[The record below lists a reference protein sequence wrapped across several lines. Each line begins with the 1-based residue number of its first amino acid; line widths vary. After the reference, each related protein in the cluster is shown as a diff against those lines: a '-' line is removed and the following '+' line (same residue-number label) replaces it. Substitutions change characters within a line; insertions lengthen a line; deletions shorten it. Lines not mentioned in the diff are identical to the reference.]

1 MTDILIERHGGAQ
14 VLRFNRPAKKNAIT
28 QAMYTALAQGIAA
41 GEADAGIG
49 AHLFAGSGGIYCAGS
64 DLKDFLA
71 RGTFN
76 AANAPVFQFLSAL
89 VHAQK
94 PLIAA
99 VDGAAIGI
107 GTTMLLHCDLVYA
120 SPAARLATPFLDL
133 GVVPEAASS
142 LLLPQRAGHPV
153 AFEMLCLGERL
164 DAERA
169 LAAGLINAI
178 LPADQLEA
186 HALAA
191 GQRLAAKP
199 REALIVSRRLL
210 RGDPAAIRA
219 RMLEEFKHFEAQLKS
234 PEAQEAVAAFLEK
247 RPPDFAK
254 ARKQV

>member
-14 VLRFNRPAKKNAIT
+14 VLRFNRAAKKNAIT

-41 GEADAGIG
+41 GEADGSIG
-49 AHLFAGSGGIYCAGS
+49 AHVFMGSGGTFSAGS
-64 DLKDFLA
+64 DLKDFLS
-71 RGTFN
+71 RGLFDPGT
-76 AANAPVFQFLSAL
+76 APVAQFLGAL
-89 VHAQK
+89 VRAHK

-120 SPAARLATPFLDL
+120 SPAAQLSTPFLDL

-142 LLLPQRAGHPV
+142 LLLPQRSGHNI
-153 AFEMLCLGERL
+153 AFEMLCLGEKL
-164 DAERA
+164 DAQRA
-169 LAAGLINAI
+169 LKAGLINAI
-178 LPADQLEA
+178 LPPEQLEA

-191 GQRLAAKP
+191 AQKLAAKP
-199 REALIVSRRLL
+199 REALTVSRRLM
-210 RGDPAAIRA
+210 RGDPAAIHA

-234 PEAQEAVAAFLEK
+234 PEAQEAIAAFLEK

-254 ARKQV
+254 ARKQL

>member
-28 QAMYTALAQGIAA
+28 QGMYTALAQGIAA
-41 GEADAGIG
+41 GEADAGVG
-49 AHLFAGSGGIYCAGS
+49 VHVFAGSGGIFSAGN

-71 RGTFN
+71 QARFD
-76 AANAPVFQFLSAL
+76 AADAPVAQFLNAL

-107 GTTMLLHCDLVYA
+107 GATMLLHCDLVYA
-120 SPAARLATPFLDL
+120 SPTARLSMPFLDL

-153 AFEMLCLGERL
+153 AFEMLCLGEGL
-164 DAERA
+164 DASRA

-178 LPADQLEA
+178 VPAEQLEA
-186 HALAA
+186 HVLAA
-191 GQRLAAKP
+191 AHKLAAKP
-199 REALIVSRRLL
+199 REALLISRRLM
-210 RGDPAAIRA
+210 RADPAAICS
-219 RMLEEFKHFEAQLKS
+219 RMAEEFKHFETQLKS
-234 PEAQEAVAAFLEK
+234 PEAQEAVSAFLEK
-247 RPPDFAK
+247 RAPDFAR
-254 ARKQV
+254 ARRTT